1 MGMIQLGIHTK
12 WRFLVEFEDEETGE
26 VSGLAGEAETRDE
39 CDGLI
44 DHEIE
49 HRRLHGRRIVNI
61 EAGELCS
68 ECNGNGA
75 VPAGDGGFVLCSA
88 CEGHLGPI
96 SVAKRW

>member
-1 MGMIQLGIHTK
+1 MIQLVIPTK

-26 VSGLAGEAETRDE
+26 ISGIVGEAQTRDE

-49 HRRLHGRRIVNI
+49 HHRLRGLRIVNI

-68 ECNGNGA
+68 ECSGNGA
-75 VPAGDGGFVLCSA
+75 VPVRDGSFVLCSV

-96 SVAKRW
+96 SATKRW

>member
-1 MGMIQLGIHTK
+1 MIQLGIHTK

-26 VSGLAGEAETRDE
+26 VSGSVGEAETRDE
-39 CDGLI
+39 CAGLI
-44 DHEIE
+44 DHEVDH
-49 HRRLHGRRIVNI
+49 HRLRGRYIVNI

-75 VPAGDGGFVLCSA
+75 VPAEDGGFVLCSE

-96 SVAKRW
+96 SVARRW